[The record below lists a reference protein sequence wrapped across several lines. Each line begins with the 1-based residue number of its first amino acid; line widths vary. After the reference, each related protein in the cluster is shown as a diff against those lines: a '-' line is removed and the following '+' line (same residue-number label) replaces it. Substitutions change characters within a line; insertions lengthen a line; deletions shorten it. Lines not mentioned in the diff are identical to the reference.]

1 MFGLFKQKEASSTK
15 DEEIHQLRQ
24 MLDCVDNLIMLADT
38 TPDNKIIYM
47 NKTARELLSQHRAAM
62 NQKFRPGVDVEKAF
76 EHTIHQFHGS
86 PDRIRGILQDL
97 ASGKLAVHKAMI
109 PVGNITFE
117 TKIFPIWRQGNSR
130 ELLCF
135 MASFRDVSANVIA
148 DKLAA
153 ETANRR
159 HFLEERVGE
168 ISQNMQAMSATI
180 ENVAV
185 QTASASESAEVMLR
199 ESRHGVAIVDETS
212 QSMKTVANM
221 VRSTAD
227 SLTSLGQR
235 SEAIGQIVNVI
246 KDIADQTNLLALN
259 AAIEA
264 ARAGEMGRG
273 FAVVADEVRKLAE
286 RTTAA
291 TQQIGGM
298 IKEIQQDVQQNV
310 SATEQSRQQVAATES
325 DFQRAEAA
333 LIKIVEEVNQMRDF
347 VVQIAEASEEQ
358 AATSQDISDKLGDIA
373 RGQ

>member
-38 TPDNKIIYM
+38 TPDNKIFYM

-76 EHTIHQFHGS
+76 EHSIHQFHTS
-86 PDRIRGILQDL
+86 PERIRGILQDL

-117 TKIFPIWRQGNSR
+117 TKIFPIWRQGNNR

-135 MASFRDVSANVIA
+135 MASFRDVSACVIA
-148 DKLAA
+148 EKLAA

-159 HFLEERVGE
+159 QFLEERVGE

-212 QSMKTVANM
+212 KSMKTVADM

-298 IKEIQQDVQQNV
+298 IKDIQQDVQQNV

-373 RGQ
+373 RG

>member
-1 MFGLFKQKEASSTK
+1 MFGFIKRQQASTAQ
-15 DEEIHQLRQ
+15 DEELNQLRQ

-38 TPDNKIIYM
+38 TPENTIIYM
-47 NKTARELLSQHRAAM
+47 NKTARDTLAQHRSAM
-62 NQKFRPGVDVEKAF
+62 NQKFRPGVDVDKA
-76 EHTIHQFHGS
+76 HQHSIHQFHVS
-86 PDRIRGILQDL
+86 PDRIRAILQDL
-97 ASGKLAVHKAMI
+97 ASGKLDVHKAMI

-117 TKIFPIWRQGNSR
+117 TKVFPIWRQGNSR

-135 MASFRDVSANVIA
+135 MASFRDVSANVMA
-148 DKLAA
+148 EKLAT
-153 ETANRR
+153 ETASRR
-159 HFLEERVGE
+159 QFLEERVGE
-168 ISQNMQAMSATI
+168 ISLNMQAMSATI

-199 ESRHGVAIVDETS
+199 ESRQGVSIVDETS

-310 SATEQSRQQVAATES
+310 SAIEQGRQQVAATES

-333 LIKIVEEVNQMRDF
+333 LEKIVQEVNQMRDF

-373 RGQ
+373 RG

>member
-1 MFGLFKQKEASSTK
+1 MFSFIKRQQTSSAQ
-15 DEEIHQLRQ
+15 DEEINQLRQ

-38 TPDNKIIYM
+38 TPENSIIYM
-47 NKTARELLSQHRAAM
+47 NKTARDTLAQHRSAM
-62 NQKFRPGVDVEKAF
+62 NQKFRPGVDVDKAYQ
-76 EHTIHQFHGS
+76 HSIHQFHVS
-86 PDRIRGILQDL
+86 PDRIRAILQDL

-117 TKIFPIWRQGNSR
+117 TKVFPIWRQGNSR

-135 MASFRDVSANVIA
+135 MASFRDVSANVMA
-148 DKLAA
+148 EKLAA
-153 ETANRR
+153 ETASRR
-159 HFLEERVGE
+159 QFLEERVGE
-168 ISQNMQAMSATI
+168 ISQNMQGMSATI

-199 ESRHGVAIVDETS
+199 ESRQGVVIVDETS

-310 SATEQSRQQVAATES
+310 AAIEQGRQQVAATES

-333 LIKIVEEVNQMRDF
+333 LEKIVQEVNQMRDF

-373 RGQ
+373 RS

>member
-38 TPDNKIIYM
+38 TPDNKIFYM

-76 EHTIHQFHGS
+76 EHSIHQFHTS
-86 PDRIRGILQDL
+86 PERIRGILQDL
-97 ASGKLAVHKAMI
+97 ASGRLAVHTAMI

-117 TKIFPIWRQGNSR
+117 TKIFPIWRQGNNR

-135 MASFRDVSANVIA
+135 MASFRDVSASVIA
-148 DKLAA
+148 EKLAT

-159 HFLEERVGE
+159 QFLEERVGE

-212 QSMKTVANM
+212 KSMKTVADM

-298 IKEIQQDVQQNV
+298 IKDIQQDVQQNV

-373 RGQ
+373 RG

>member
-38 TPDNKIIYM
+38 TPDNKIFYM

-76 EHTIHQFHGS
+76 EHTIHQFHSS
-86 PDRIRGILQDL
+86 PERIRGILQDL
-97 ASGKLAVHKAMI
+97 ASGRLAVHTAMI

-117 TKIFPIWRQGNSR
+117 TKIFPIWRQGNNR

-135 MASFRDVSANVIA
+135 MASFRDVSACVIA
-148 DKLAA
+148 EKLAA

-159 HFLEERVGE
+159 QFLEERVGE

-212 QSMKTVANM
+212 KSMKTVADM

-298 IKEIQQDVQQNV
+298 IKDIQQDVQQNV

-373 RGQ
+373 RG

>member
-1 MFGLFKQKEASSTK
+1 MFGFIKRQQASTAQ
-15 DEEIHQLRQ
+15 DEEINQLRQ

-38 TPDNKIIYM
+38 TPENTIIYM
-47 NKTARELLSQHRAAM
+47 NKTARDTLAQHRSAM
-62 NQKFRPGVDVEKAF
+62 NQKFRPGVDVDKAYQ
-76 EHTIHQFHGS
+76 HSIHQFHVS
-86 PDRIRGILQDL
+86 PDRIRAILQDL
-97 ASGKLAVHKAMI
+97 ASGKLDVHKAMI

-117 TKIFPIWRQGNSR
+117 TKVFPIWRQGNSR

-135 MASFRDVSANVIA
+135 MASFRDVSANVMA
-148 DKLAA
+148 EKLAT
-153 ETANRR
+153 ETASRR
-159 HFLEERVGE
+159 QFLEERVGE
-168 ISQNMQAMSATI
+168 ISLNMQAMSATI

-199 ESRHGVAIVDETS
+199 ESRQGVSIVDETS

-310 SATEQSRQQVAATES
+310 SAIEQGRQQVAATES

-333 LIKIVEEVNQMRDF
+333 LEKIVQEVNQMRDF

-373 RGQ
+373 RG

>member
-1 MFGLFKQKEASSTK
+1 MFGFIKRQQASTAQ
-15 DEEIHQLRQ
+15 DEEINQLRQ

-38 TPDNKIIYM
+38 TPENTIIYM
-47 NKTARELLSQHRAAM
+47 NKTARDTLALHRSAM
-62 NQKFRPGVDVEKAF
+62 NQKFRPGVDVDKA
-76 EHTIHQFHGS
+76 HQHSIHQFHVS

-97 ASGKLAVHKAMI
+97 ASGKIDVHKAMI

-117 TKIFPIWRQGNSR
+117 TKVFPIWRQGNSR

-135 MASFRDVSANVIA
+135 MASFRDVSANVMA
-148 DKLAA
+148 EKLAA
-153 ETANRR
+153 ETASRR
-159 HFLEERVGE
+159 QFLEERVGE
-168 ISQNMQAMSATI
+168 ISLNMQAMSATI

-199 ESRHGVAIVDETS
+199 ESRQGVSIVDETS

-310 SATEQSRQQVAATES
+310 SAIEQGRQQVAATES

-333 LIKIVEEVNQMRDF
+333 LEKIVQEVNQMRDF

-373 RGQ
+373 RG

>member
-1 MFGLFKQKEASSTK
+1 MFGLIKRQETSNAK
-15 DEEIHQLRQ
+15 DEEINQLRQ

-38 TPDNKIIYM
+38 TPDNTIIYM
-47 NKTARELLSQHRAAM
+47 NKTARDTLAQHRSAM
-62 NQKFRPGVDVEKAF
+62 NQKFRPGVDVDKAYQ
-76 EHTIHQFHGS
+76 HSIHQFHVS
-86 PDRIRGILQDL
+86 PDRIRAILQDL

-117 TKIFPIWRQGNSR
+117 TKVFPIWRQGNSR

-135 MASFRDVSANVIA
+135 MASFRDVSANVMA
-148 DKLAA
+148 EKLAT

-159 HFLEERVGE
+159 QFLEERVGE

-199 ESRHGVAIVDETS
+199 ESRQGVTIVDETS

-286 RTTAA
+286 RTTSA
-291 TQQIGGM
+291 TQEIGGM
-298 IKEIQQDVQQNV
+298 IREIQQDVQQNV
-310 SATEQSRQQVAATES
+310 AAIEQGRKQVAATES

-333 LIKIVEEVNQMRDF
+333 LEKIVQEVNQMRDF

-373 RGQ
+373 RG

>member
-1 MFGLFKQKEASSTK
+1 MFGFIKRQQASTAQ
-15 DEEIHQLRQ
+15 DEEINQLRQ

-38 TPDNKIIYM
+38 TPENTIIYM
-47 NKTARELLSQHRAAM
+47 NKTARDTLAQHRSAM
-62 NQKFRPGVDVEKAF
+62 NQKFRPGVDVDKA
-76 EHTIHQFHGS
+76 HQHSIHQFHVS
-86 PDRIRGILQDL
+86 PDRIRAILQDL
-97 ASGKLAVHKAMI
+97 ASGKLDVHKAMI

-117 TKIFPIWRQGNSR
+117 TKVFPIWRQGNSR

-135 MASFRDVSANVIA
+135 MASFRDVSANVMA
-148 DKLAA
+148 EKLAT
-153 ETANRR
+153 ETASRR
-159 HFLEERVGE
+159 QFLEERVGE
-168 ISQNMQAMSATI
+168 ISLNMQAMSATI

-199 ESRHGVAIVDETS
+199 ESRQGVSIVDETS

-310 SATEQSRQQVAATES
+310 SAIEQGRQQVAATES

-333 LIKIVEEVNQMRDF
+333 LEKIVQEVNQMRDF

-373 RGQ
+373 RG

>member
-1 MFGLFKQKEASSTK
+1 MFGFMKRQQASTAQ
-15 DEEIHQLRQ
+15 DQEINQLRQ

-38 TPDNKIIYM
+38 TPDNAIIYM
-47 NKTARELLSQHRAAM
+47 NKTARDTLAHHRAAM
-62 NQKFRPGVDVEKAF
+62 NQKFRPGVDVDKAYQ
-76 EHTIHQFHGS
+76 HSIHQFHVS

-97 ASGKLAVHKAMI
+97 ASGKLDVHKAMI
-109 PVGNITFE
+109 PVGDITFE
-117 TKIFPIWRQGNSR
+117 TKIFPIWRQGNNR

-135 MASFRDVSANVIA
+135 MASFRDVSASVMA
-148 DKLAA
+148 QKLAT
-153 ETANRR
+153 ETASRR
-159 HFLEERVGE
+159 QFLEERVGE
-168 ISQNMQAMSATI
+168 ISQNMQGMSATI

-185 QTASASESAEVMLR
+185 QTAAASESAEVMLR
-199 ESRHGVAIVDETS
+199 ESRQGVVIVDETS

-310 SATEQSRQQVAATES
+310 AAIEQGRQQVAATES

-333 LIKIVEEVNQMRDF
+333 LEKIVQEVNQMRDF
-347 VVQIAEASEEQ
+347 VVQIAQASEEQ

-373 RGQ
+373 RS

>member
-1 MFGLFKQKEASSTK
+1 MFGLFKQKEASSAK

-76 EHTIHQFHGS
+76 EHSIHQFHTS
-86 PDRIRGILQDL
+86 PERIRGILQDL

-117 TKIFPIWRQGNSR
+117 TKIFPIWRQGNNR

-135 MASFRDVSANVIA
+135 MASFRDVSSSVIA

-159 HFLEERVGE
+159 QFLEERVGE

-212 QSMKTVANM
+212 KSMKTVADM

-298 IKEIQQDVQQNV
+298 IKDIQQDVQQNV

-373 RGQ
+373 RG